1 MLLYPYIP
9 GRTGITRYAPAIPT
23 RTLFITMQTRRANPM
38 PLLRSALIAGLYLA
52 LAGIPASA
60 QENRSGAYAGL
71 AVGVANSSVIEST
84 NSGITHPTR
93 CDRHLYPAS
102 VSPPSGDPAC
112 LDNTPAILS
121 SNKFEPGIGMIGGFM
136 IGYRTGGLR
145 FEAEY
150 LHRYM
155 GDDTQPIGGTTSASL
170 LDKNSEWSTDHP
182 PHEWIGDFRAHQFFA
197 NVYYEES
204 FLNDSRWT
212 PYVGGGAGLA
222 VTKLSYYAQF
232 TRKPDAE
239 YLQIAFTPDWPDVAK
254 SAAAGTA
261 SILDTAISGHRVRVP
276 GIGWR
281 GLCAERTH
289 FRWRHVPLGPDWRR
303 NRPCNLGNH
312 SQPCACGGRRGYAIR
327 LRHGICERRLP
338 GPDGQPEV
346 LVLRKSNA
354 EVRERLLPVSATLIR
369 NACARTL
376 TT

>member
-1 MLLYPYIP
+1 
-9 GRTGITRYAPAIPT
+9 
-23 RTLFITMQTRRANPM
+23 MQTRRANPM
-38 PLLRSALIAGLYLA
+38 PLLRSILIAGLYLA
-52 LAGIPASA
+52 LVGIPASA

-71 AVGVANSSVIEST
+71 AIGVANASVIEST

-197 NVYYEES
+197 NVYYD

-261 SILDTAISGHRVRVP
+261 SILDTEISETVFGFQ
-276 GIGWR
+276 
-281 GLCAERTH
+281 GLAGVDYALSERTSVGVT
-289 FRWRHVPLGPDWRR
+289 FRWALIGDVTDRATWETIRSHAPVVADGVTPFDSDMEFANAGYQALTV
-303 NRPCNLGNH
+303 NLK
-312 SQPCACGGRRGYAIR
+312 YWF
-327 LRHGICERRLP
+327 
-338 GPDGQPEV
+338 
-346 LVLRKSNA
+346 
-354 EVRERLLPVSATLIR
+354 
-369 NACARTL
+369 
-376 TT
+376 